1 MLKIDKIKKHEE
13 VYFDLMGELDMH
25 TGEALDKLLKEEDMV
40 GVKKLVFS
48 LSKLDFI
55 DSTGIGQ
62 LIKYYRE
69 CASQDI
75 EVIIDNENDDIE
87 EVLELIGLRQIIQG
101 S

>member
-1 MLKIDKIKKHEE
+1 MLKVDKIEKQGQI
-13 VYFDLMGELDMH
+13 YFDLAGELDMH
-25 TGEALDKLLKEEDMV
+25 TGEILDGLLEKQDMT
-40 GVKKLVFS
+40 GIKRLVFS

-69 CASQDI
+69 YAGQDI
-75 EVIIDNENDDIE
+75 EIVVDNENEDIE
-87 EVLELIGLRQIIQG
+87 EVLELIGLREIMQG